1 MKKLAT
7 STKQGWRGDCAQLAC
22 IHLLLIVLSLV
33 SYRPTLAVQCWT
45 PGDEANRPY
54 CKEFC
59 CSNVCLNAT
68 DFYACKAV
76 NLTSLTISSLPVKW
90 GCESIVRN
98 WCICYF
104 EEGVCNGTTVD
115 NIVNDTDVTSF
126 PQQSQYINRTTLL
139 LICLPL
145 VFAIMIFACGLVC
158 STGRCRQC
166 MGDLIWK
173 IKPLQPKTEEEEE
186 EDDDDDDGEDGD
198 GDGEG
203 NEMERARAKAK
214 TLGEWTLD
222 VIVLQARNLPRS
234 DIPIVDKFLVGLADP
249 YALIGMRNKR
259 RERKTPY
266 EPEHRTETKK
276 STLNPTWNETF
287 RLQFSGTKDDV
298 SVQVWDW
305 DKWKYD
311 DYIGEAL
318 IPTGPMVQA
327 FKPGNTAFGD
337 AQWFE
342 LYDKQG
348 NVVTAGKK
356 GKELDMPAAVELQFK
371 LDKTYDPVEALGD
384 MKRAM
389 EVIRATAQEEKL
401 QKRRAE
407 QEAIKLKK
415 KREQVKAELR
425 LDISPEDREV
435 SQELAVALGKKLP
448 RDAFMQSL
456 PTSKA
461 NQPQD
466 LAAASNRKARKGKS
480 KK

>member
-1 MKKLAT
+1 MARVKG
-7 STKQGWRGDCAQLAC
+7 SMKQGLHRDCASLAL
-22 IHLLLIVLSLV
+22 IYLLLIVLSCIT
-33 SYRPTLAVQCWT
+33 YRPTLAVQCWT

-54 CKEFC
+54 CKEHC
-59 CSNVCLNAT
+59 CSNVCMNAT
-68 DFYACKAV
+68 DLAECKKI
-76 NLTSLTISSLPVKW
+76 NLTSLSVSTLPPLW
-90 GCESIVRN
+90 GCNSLVRK
-98 WCICYF
+98 WCICFF
-104 EEGVCNGTTVD
+104 EDGMCNGTTVD

-126 PQQSQYINRTTLL
+126 PQESQYVNRTTLL

-145 VFAIMIFACGLVC
+145 VFAIFMFACGVVC
-158 STGRCRQC
+158 STGKCRQC

-173 IKPLQPKTEEEEE
+173 IKPLKPKTQEEEE
-186 EDDDDDDGEDGD
+186 EDDDDDDDGGGDGEDGE
-198 GDGEG
+198 EG

-222 VIVLQARNLPRS
+222 IIVLQARNLPRS
-234 DIPIVDKFLVGLADP
+234 DIPIVDKYLVGLADP
-249 YALIGMRNKR
+249 YALIGVRNKR

-266 EPEHRTETKK
+266 VPEHRTSTKK
-276 STLNPTWNETF
+276 STLNPSWNEQF
-287 RLQFSGTKDDV
+287 RVQFSGTKDDV

-318 IPTGPMVQA
+318 IPTGPLVQA
-327 FKPGNTAFGD
+327 FKPGNTAFAD

-342 LYDKQG
+342 LYDKNG
-348 NVVTAGKK
+348 HVVTAGKK

-415 KREQVKAELR
+415 KREQRPSVYRVMETLR
-425 LDISPEDREV
+425 VDACKV
-435 SQELAVALGKKLP
+435 
-448 RDAFMQSL
+448 RDHGESIPSFPVDAK
-456 PTSKA
+456 PARITV
-461 NQPQD
+461 
-466 LAAASNRKARKGKS
+466 ASNRKPRKGTR

>member
-1 MKKLAT
+1 MAFRALLAQARGTVFVQNALQSCRPNPILVMKKLAT

-348 NVVTAGKK
+348 EGREERGGGGGGGGGG
-356 GKELDMPAAVELQFK
+356 GKEGCGVC
-371 LDKTYDPVEALGD
+371 
-384 MKRAM
+384 
-389 EVIRATAQEEKL
+389 EEC
-401 QKRRAE
+401 QDGR
-407 QEAIKLKK
+407 
-415 KREQVKAELR
+415 
-425 LDISPEDREV
+425 ISTTFLMR
-435 SQELAVALGKKLP
+435 S
-448 RDAFMQSL
+448 S
-456 PTSKA
+456 
-461 NQPQD
+461 
-466 LAAASNRKARKGKS
+466 RKCCYSWEERKGGKS
-480 KK
+480 ILSSSSSPL